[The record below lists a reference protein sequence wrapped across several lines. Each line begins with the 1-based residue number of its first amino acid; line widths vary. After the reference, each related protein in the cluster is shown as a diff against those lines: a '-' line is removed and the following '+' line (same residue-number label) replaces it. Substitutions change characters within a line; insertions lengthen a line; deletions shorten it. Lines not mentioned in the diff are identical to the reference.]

1 MVDGFRVKSEK
12 TLFVL
17 SVIFSLLAW
26 LALVISIAGIVYALF
41 IGFFLM
47 AAHAIY
53 IAHVRGQ
60 GVLLST
66 SQLPEIYERVE
77 SISQRFGLPSTP
89 EVYVM
94 ESGGILNAM
103 AAKLFGRQFVI
114 IYSDLIEA
122 CEENPGQLDFI
133 IGHEIAHHA
142 LGHLKW
148 HLFIAPSFLIPLL
161 GTAYSRAREYSCDL
175 AGLEAAGSLEN
186 ATRGL
191 AILAA
196 GGKLGN
202 RLNMDEYIQQVK
214 NVRGFW
220 STIYELNSTHPYT
233 AKRVSA
239 LANHKYPETVKVPGK
254 NPFAYPLAPFFGA
267 AVSPAAGAPFI
278 AVAIVGILASIAI
291 PQYLNYVNKANESA
305 QMEQME
311 GGYDSY
317 AQGEESLAPT
327 GELYFADDNLRSVR
341 EWAFRIGQET
351 GEWPCEGIDP
361 SVEELSTLCNEQGW
375 ELEINCNDGY
385 CAVYAPLGERVQYR
399 AIWFG
404 TGELVEGVL

>member
-1 MVDGFRVKSEK
+1 MKREK
-12 TLFVL
+12 TLFAI

-26 LALVISIAGIVYALF
+26 LALVISIAGIFYALL

-53 IAHVRGQ
+53 ISHVKGQ
-60 GVLLST
+60 GVLLSK

-77 SISQRFGLPSTP
+77 RISHSFGLASTP

-114 IYSDLIEA
+114 IYADLIEA
-122 CEENPGQLDFI
+122 CEDNYGQLDFI
-133 IGHEIAHHA
+133 LGHEIAHHA

-148 HLFIAPSFLIPLL
+148 HLFIAPAYVVPLL

-175 AGLEAAGSLEN
+175 AGLEASGSIED
-186 ATRGL
+186 AMRGL

-196 GGKLGN
+196 GGKLAN

-214 NVRGFW
+214 GVRGFW
-220 STIYELNSTHPYT
+220 SSIYELNSTHPFT
-233 AKRVSA
+233 AKRVAA

-267 AVSPAAGAPFI
+267 AVSPAAGAPFM
-278 AVAIVGILASIAI
+278 AVAILGVLAAVAI
-291 PQYLNYVNKANESA
+291 PQYLNYVKLSEERA
-305 QMEQME
+305 QMEQVE
-311 GGYDSY
+311 GEYAPYDSE
-317 AQGEESLAPT
+317 AETLVPT
-327 GELYFADDNLRSVR
+327 GELYFADDHLRKVR
-341 EWAFRIGQET
+341 EWAFGVGEKL
-351 GEWPCEGIDP
+351 GEWPCEGEDP
-361 SVEELSTLCNEQGW
+361 SIEEISKLCSEQGW